1 MNEDLIHEF
10 LTLNKTEALQKK
22 DHKFIPDYD
31 QKSIV
36 KNSDNKDRITIFTPN
51 FLEINYCLRGTAH
64 EIVGSHPVTL
74 SQGDILVID
83 VGTPHS
89 IKALA
94 DNDILINI
102 LLRNKIDSSLGK
114 IINSSKNA
122 NIHSKFLL
130 SNDQFNK
137 YLIYRSTQTES
148 QLQNLA
154 DLIIEEYFQ
163 PGEFSDDLIK
173 SYLDSFLILLSRNTS
188 LYSGTMIGKN
198 ISHLVSDMIKEIT
211 QNYQNISLN
220 NLARQTNH
228 NRSYLGSTFKKETGI
243 SFSKAL
249 TDQRLLV
256 AYNLINI
263 SNKPISTISHEVG
276 ISNQTFFYKKFQEK
290 FGQTPNNIRK
300 KEKQLHY

>member
-137 YLIYRSTQTES
+137 YLIYHSTQTES

-163 PGEFSDDLIK
+163 LGEFSDDL
-173 SYLDSFLILLSRNTS
+173 
-188 LYSGTMIGKN
+188 
-198 ISHLVSDMIKEIT
+198 
-211 QNYQNISLN
+211 
-220 NLARQTNH
+220 QT
-228 NRSYLGSTFKKETGI
+228 I
-243 SFSKAL
+243 
-249 TDQRLLV
+249 
-256 AYNLINI
+256 
-263 SNKPISTISHEVG
+263 
-276 ISNQTFFYKKFQEK
+276 
-290 FGQTPNNIRK
+290 
-300 KEKQLHY
+300 

>member
-1 MNEDLIHEF
+1 M
-10 LTLNKTEALQKK
+10 
-22 DHKFIPDYD
+22 
-31 QKSIV
+31 
-36 KNSDNKDRITIFTPN
+36 
-51 FLEINYCLRGTAH
+51 
-64 EIVGSHPVTL
+64 
-74 SQGDILVID
+74 
-83 VGTPHS
+83 
-89 IKALA
+89 
-94 DNDILINI
+94 
-102 LLRNKIDSSLGK
+102 LRNKIDSSLGK

-173 SYLDSFLILLSRNTS
+173 SYLDSFLILFSRNTS
-188 LYSGTMIGKN
+188 LYSGTMIDKN
-198 ISHLVSDMIKEIT
+198 ILHLVSDMIKEIT

-228 NRSYLGSTFKKETGI
+228 NRSYLGSILKKETGI

-300 KEKQLHY
+300 REKQLHY